1 MSNNELIILL
11 LGVIILIFLLTN
23 TKKENFEINVAP
35 ITKNE
40 EISIFWQLRG
50 YTVKEVPNF
59 FEIFGSNDL
68 SKYFQFPGNNNW
80 KLFTNTPLNAYEGLA
95 SLLRSNSPKTY
106 NNDNRPILTSFI
118 RSTNVIIGIMT
129 PTNISPSGQWLKS
142 IQWQRVSDI
151 NQNAKNVIIWA
162 NHKNTTDIKLND
174 NGTIADAIQ
183 IQKVEI
189 PNDLNSGLVYN
200 INIDNY
206 KSINNTPFTTYY
218 FQILD
223 NWGDPYTVKINNL
236 ILNYEI

>member
-1 MSNNELIILL
+1 MINDELIILL
-11 LGVIILIFLLTN
+11 LCIIIIIFFTN
-23 TKKENFEINVAP
+23 KKRENFEIKVAP

-40 EISIFWQLRG
+40 EISVFWQLRG

-59 FEIFGSNDL
+59 YQIFGSNNL
-68 SKYFQFPGNNNW
+68 SKYFEFPGKDNW

-95 SLLRSNSPKTY
+95 SLLRTDSPKTY
-106 NNDNRPILTSFI
+106 NDDNKPILTGFI
-118 RSTNVIIGIMT
+118 RSTNVIFGIMT

-142 IQWQRVSDI
+142 IKWERVNDV
-151 NQNAKNVIIWA
+151 NKNARNVIIWA
-162 NHKNTTDIKLND
+162 NHKNTTDITLN
-174 NGTIADAIQ
+174 NNCTIANAIK
-183 IQKVEI
+183 IHKFEI
-189 PNDLNSGLVYN
+189 SNDFTSGPVF
-200 INIDNY
+200 NIDIANY